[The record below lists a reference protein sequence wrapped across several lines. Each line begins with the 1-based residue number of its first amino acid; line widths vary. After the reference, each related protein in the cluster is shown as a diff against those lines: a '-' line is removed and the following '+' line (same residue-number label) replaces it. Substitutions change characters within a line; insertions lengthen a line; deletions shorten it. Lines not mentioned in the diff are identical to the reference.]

1 MLGNSFPLN
10 FRQVKHAALLSKH
23 GDSIIWHK
31 KLGHF
36 NVNALVYVQKHNMN
50 QASTYCSLYSTA
62 QWSLEEEEKNS
73 NGDG

>member
-31 KLGHF
+31 KMGRF
-36 NVNALVYVQKHNMN
+36 NVNALVYVQKHNM
-50 QASTYCSLYSTA
+50 LLK
-62 QWSLEEEEKNS
+62 WKNGGVQCWRS
-73 NGDG
+73 